1 MKKNLIVFVLILLVA
16 SLFSLCWEKW
26 SRWDVN
32 KVYNEYYSAVWLVH
46 TKWGYRMMVDGEDHT
61 RDFFILN
68 GNEAQNSISSFEI
81 SDDGSTTINGGLFDG
96 SATAFF
102 VREDGMLATNKHV
115 LCPWLYDS
123 GPDNLARL
131 EENIRMFYT
140 KKACGTDTLYLH
152 IAQNLKVVGSVDSIW
167 IIPNGKADAP
177 ENRVECKLLKAEVP
191 YTLFF
196 YEMVDPV
203 STHDGED
210 ATIFQTVSETL
221 PASVKRVI
229 DTFEEWHERGFWD
242 GSEFL
247 LSRIGEV
254 VYSIGY
260 PYGYN
265 SPATKITM
273 PALSDVISS
282 QIQNGII
289 TQYRDEYS
297 FGHNIPVANGMSG
310 APIIN
315 DKGHLVGIHT
325 SGFTGTTGVQG
336 INQGVSAMF
345 ITWDLDEWDR
355 RTKRTK

>member
-1 MKKNLIVFVLILLVA
+1 MKKFLIISLLFLLVT
-16 SLFSLCWEKW
+16 SLSYIYWDKW
-26 SRWDVN
+26 SKWDAN
-32 KVYNEYYSAVWLVH
+32 KVYNEYNSAVWLVH
-46 TKWGYRMMVDGEDHT
+46 TKWGYRMMVDGEDRT
-61 RDFFILN
+61 KDFFFLN
-68 GNEAQNSISSFEI
+68 GNETQNSISSCEI
-81 SDDGSTTINGGLFDG
+81 LDDGSTAINGGLFDG

-102 VREDGMLATNKHV
+102 IREDGMLATNKHV

-123 GPDNLARL
+123 EPDNLARL
-131 EENIRMFYT
+131 EDNLRMFYT
-140 KKACGTDTLYLH
+140 QKANDTDTLYLH
-152 IAQNLKVVGSVDSIW
+152 IAQNLKVIGSVDSIW
-167 IIPNGKADAP
+167 IIPNGKADIP
-177 ENRVECKLLKAEVP
+177 ENRIECKLLKAEAPHTV
-191 YTLFF
+191 FF
-196 YEMVDPV
+196 YEMVDPE

-221 PASVKRVI
+221 PTSVKRVI
-229 DTFEEWHERGFWD
+229 DSFEEWDEKGYWD
-242 GSEFL
+242 GSVSS

-265 SPATKITM
+265 SQVTM
-273 PALSDVISS
+273 IKSQSDMISS

-325 SGFTGTTGVQG
+325 SGVTSTTGVQG

-345 ITWDLDEWDR
+345 ITWDLNDWDSI
-355 RTKRTK
+355 KEKQE